1 MTRNKYAALSF
12 IPVTAARHDFGD
24 LRRKRNLAFSAVF
37 RRCPICI
44 CICVRGENAT
54 WPFHSYFV
62 GCLAAPRLSSDE
74 MTQPASSWHCR
85 SGYKMI
91 PITTP
96 SGPQDHHHVY
106 YHHYHFHPPLLRYL
120 SSPWTGQDWFT
131 GQYTSPA
138 LNHVQAATW
147 KSFSYFPPA
156 RSLSS
161 DFCAW
166 STFESLNILNILNF
180 LSPWTSWT

>member
-37 RRCPICI
+37 WCCICI

-85 SGYKMI
+85 SGYKMS

-96 SGPQDHHHVY
+96 SGPQYHHHHVY
-106 YHHYHFHPPLLRYL
+106 YHHYYFHLPLLRYHHLEQGRIGLQDNTPVLHWIMSKL
-120 SSPWTGQDWFT
+120 SHGSHFHI
-131 GQYTSPA
+131 S
-138 LNHVQAATW
+138 L
-147 KSFSYFPPA
+147 
-156 RSLSS
+156 RLSLSS

-166 STFESLNILNILNF
+166 STFESLNIF
-180 LSPWTSWT
+180 WTSWT

>member
-106 YHHYHFHPPLLRYL
+106 YHHYHFHPPLLRYS

-156 RSLSS
+156 LLVIIVLIIINRASLQ
-161 DFCAW
+161 
-166 STFESLNILNILNF
+166 EKL
-180 LSPWTSWT
+180 